1 MPDVDSTFRT
11 TGRWKYIIVSDLKNA
26 FHQNHLAKPSLKYS
40 SKVTLYLGIRVYTR
54 CAMGMPGSKT
64 TLEVVIFIVLENCL
78 QDASRWSVLWRTNS
92 KRTTLQPVKG
102 TWVPNT
108 KRTSFVQN
116 HHMPSF
122 NHYTWMEL
130 DRGEAICER
139 LKIISWVYIGRVITN
154 CSDIPTRFKRRNAIQ
169 RQNILDWLSTS
180 RLPQYP

>member
-26 FHQNHLAKPSLKYS
+26 FHQNHLAKPSLKYC
-40 SKVTLYLGIRVYTR
+40 SKVSLYLGIRVYTR

-108 KRTSFVQN
+108 KKTSFVQN

-122 NHYTWMEL
+122 NHPALIMDPWTAVRTASTKL
-130 DRGEAICER
+130 PKR
-139 LKIISWVYIGRVITN
+139 LCTYLKLFSV
-154 CSDIPTRFKRRNAIQ
+154 SIQ
-169 RQNILDWLSTS
+169 N
-180 RLPQYP
+180 